1 MSQGVKPSF
10 QGRWL
15 LGGEL
20 EGYLRGRGGA
30 AHSLVR
36 HCQVFAPSEKEAL
49 EDLSSRTIG
58 SEG

>member
-20 EGYLRGRGGA
+20 EGYLRAGVELHTA
-30 AHSLVR
+30 LCATVKSLLRVR
-36 HCQVFAPSEKEAL
+36 K
-49 EDLSSRTIG
+49 RRWRI
-58 SEG
+58 